1 MHDLSTF
8 GVKNMLVKTLLA
20 VLLAATLAGCA
31 SAPPS
36 CDGSNRRPVNQPPQA
51 GVVHQS
57 CGHPATA

>member
-1 MHDLSTF
+1 MI
-8 GVKNMLVKTLLA
+8 VRTLLA